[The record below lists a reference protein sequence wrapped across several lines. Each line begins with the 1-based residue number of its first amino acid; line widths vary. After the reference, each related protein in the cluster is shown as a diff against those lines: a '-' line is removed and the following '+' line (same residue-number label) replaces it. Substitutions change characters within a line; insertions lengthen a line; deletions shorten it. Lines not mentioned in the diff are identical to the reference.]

1 PPPVP
6 APRTADPRTADP
18 RAATARPAPHPAA
31 PRTRDLPVPDGPAPL
46 DPAPVESAP
55 VIPAGVPG
63 TATGAATG
71 ARPDAATATLDP
83 ADWPGI
89 RERLVR
95 AILASA
101 TPERVDRLFP
111 GDIEQF
117 RLGGLGLAYGA
128 AGVLYALSVT
138 GAGRC
143 PEHEE
148 WLLRQ
153 VKQPP
158 QGTMMGLYDGLHGVA
173 FALDHLG
180 YRAEALD
187 TLDMCL
193 GDGWES
199 LGLDLF
205 GGLSGIGLNL
215 AHLADRTG
223 DSALRDA
230 ADRAVAL
237 VAERLGEEDSVGETS
252 GLDQPYAGLLRGSS
266 GPALLLIGAYD
277 RTGDRAYLDRAAVA
291 LRQDLRR
298 CVLRDNGVLEV
309 NEGWRTMPYLGFGSA
324 GVGVALGEY
333 LARRPDEQFEQAS
346 HAVRRA
352 ACSPLYVQPGVFG
365 GRAGMLLYLA
375 GQATA
380 APETDPEVLAQLS
393 ALSWHALPFA
403 GGVAFPGDQLLRL
416 SMDLATGTAG
426 VLLAVGA
433 ALHGQPV
440 HLPLLPRAGRQA
452 PQAPAPQ
459 GRG

>member
-1 PPPVP
+1 
-6 APRTADPRTADP
+6 
-18 RAATARPAPHPAA
+18 
-31 PRTRDLPVPDGPAPL
+31 
-46 DPAPVESAP
+46 
-55 VIPAGVPG
+55 
-63 TATGAATG
+63 
-71 ARPDAATATLDP
+71 
-83 ADWPGI
+83 
-89 RERLVR
+89 
-95 AILASA
+95 
-101 TPERVDRLFP
+101 
-111 GDIEQF
+111 
-117 RLGGLGLAYGA
+117 
-128 AGVLYALSVT
+128 
-138 GAGRC
+138 
-143 PEHEE
+143 
-148 WLLRQ
+148 
-153 VKQPP
+153 
-158 QGTMMGLYDGLHGVA
+158 VA

-187 TLDMCL
+187 TLDMCRA
-193 GDGWES
+193 DGWQS
-199 LGLDLF
+199 LGLDLL

-215 AHLADRTG
+215 AHFADRTG
-223 DSALRDA
+223 DAGLRDA

-266 GPALLLIGAYD
+266 GPALLLIRAYD
-277 RTGDRAYLDRAAVA
+277 RTGDRAYLDRAAMA

-298 CVLRDNGVLEV
+298 CVVRDNGVLEV

-333 LARRPDEQFEQAS
+333 LARCPDERFDLA
-346 HAVRRA
+346 ARAARRA

-375 GQATA
+375 GQSA
-380 APETDPEVLAQLS
+380 APATDPDVLAQLA

-440 HLPLLPRAGRQA
+440 HLPLLPGAGRPG